1 MSFANGNNTVKIS
14 DDVLTSIIATATLE
28 VEGVHCLN
36 ANLASE
42 IIGKI
47 SKKNAHTGINII
59 NNNSNLTIVINL
71 SIKQNYKIIDVCQ
84 NVQNKVETAIKS
96 MTGLNVEKININVVS
111 VELDKT
117 NKPN

>member
-28 VEGVHCLN
+28 VEGVHSIN
-36 ANLASE
+36 ATLASE

-47 SKKNAHTGINII
+47 SKKSAYSGISII
-59 NNNSNLTIVINL
+59 NNNSNLTININL

-84 NVQNKVETAIKS
+84 NVQNKVKMAIKN
-96 MTGLNVEKININVVS
+96 MTGLNIDRIDINVIS
-111 VELDKT
+111 VELDKIKKD
-117 NKPN
+117 N